1 MKLNSTMING
11 FGIKGMAGY
20 GPSAWHIGS
29 DPITISSRG
38 YRNGKTPA
46 RSQREARTVNTQLP
60 TEVPVLVAR
69 RYAGTEPRVWMA
81 LDLAVGLLLIGCPLM
96 MGF

>member
-1 MKLNSTMING
+1 MKLNSTTITG

-20 GPSAWHIGS
+20 GPSAWNIGS
-29 DPITISSRG
+29 APITISSRG
-38 YRNGKTPA
+38 FRSGNTSV
-46 RSQREARTVNTQLP
+46 RSQREARTVSTKLP
-60 TEVPVLVAR
+60 TAIPTSVAR
-69 RYAGTEPRVWMA
+69 RYAVTEPRVWMA